1 MPRKIE
7 PKQPGVSVTQYE
19 AAATDC
25 CNFHREDS
33 NSACGKPA
41 VTAVIVTDTNGQGVL
56 LKLCRRHLC
65 GLSILLIAELE

>member
-7 PKQPGVSVTQYE
+7 HKQPGVSVTQYE
-19 AAATDC
+19 AAATDR
-25 CNFHREDS
+25 CNFQGEGCD
-33 NSACGKPA
+33 SACDRSA
-41 VTAVIVTDTNGQGVL
+41 VTALIVTDANGHGVL